1 MKWHSQCK
9 TTYLQVIFQVSGK
22 YFPETSRFP
31 KGSSLTHE
39 NIEILLCSLLNV
51 TVTLMNNIKILQVSR
66 FFVSKFSNLSNI
78 RFFMFQF
85 SSYSNLGSY
94 CICYGYFEMTL
105 LLYMV
110 ADYIITS
117 GVALCFLIFS
127 LLYFFKF
134 FSFIFHHADCLNL
147 LLIAINV
154 VQNTNK

>member
-1 MKWHSQCK
+1 MASHNSQCK

-51 TVTLMNNIKILQVSR
+51 TFMNYIKILQVSR

-85 SSYSNLGSY
+85 SSYSNSGSY

-110 ADYIITS
+110 ADYIIS
-117 GVALCFLIFS
+117 PGVALCFLIFS

-147 LLIAINV
+147 LPIAINV